1 MKEIR
6 LIRHAES
13 IANAGGTTSTPR
25 DIPLSDRGHL
35 QAKAL
40 ADSITER
47 PELMVLSPYIRT
59 EETARPLLK
68 RFPDCPV
75 ETLPIQEFTYLSISR
90 CRNSTYE
97 QRKPLVEEYWARC
110 DPNYSDGDQAESL
123 VELVNRA
130 RAFLR
135 RIPEMEGELIFVF
148 THEQFI
154 KTVMWEVLQLG
165 RETGP
170 EFMTAFRKFS
180 TSFVIPNTAVMKMFF
195 DDGEYTIGKIDSS
208 HYPVKRKNL

>member
-1 MKEIR
+1 VKEIR

-25 DIPLSDRGHL
+25 DIPLSDRGRL

-47 PELMVLSPYIRT
+47 PDLIVLSPYIRT
-59 EETARPLLK
+59 EETARPLLM

-75 ETLPIQEFTYLSISR
+75 ETLPVQEFTYLSISR
-90 CRNSTYE
+90 CRDTTYE
-97 QRKPLVEEYWARC
+97 QRKPLAEEYWARR
-110 DPNYSDGDQAESL
+110 DPNYSDGGQAESL
-123 VELVNRA
+123 VELINRA

-135 RIPEMEGELIFVF
+135 WVPGMEGELIFVF

-165 RETGP
+165 PETAP

-180 TSFVIPNTAVMKMFF
+180 TSFVIANTAVMKMMAEE
-195 DDGEYTIGKIDSS
+195 DDEFMIGKIDR
-208 HYPVKRKNL
+208 PDLPG

>member
-1 MKEIR
+1 VKEIR

-25 DIPLSDRGHL
+25 DIPLSDRGPL

-40 ADSITER
+40 ADSITDR
-47 PELMVLSPYIRT
+47 PELMVLSPYVRT
-59 EETARPLLK
+59 EETARPLLM

-90 CRNSTYE
+90 CRNTTYE

-110 DPNYSDGDQAESL
+110 DPAYSDGGQAESL
-123 VELVNRA
+123 IELINRA

-135 RIPEMEGELIFVF
+135 RVPEMEGELIFVF

-165 RETGP
+165 REIGP

-180 TSFVIPNTAVMKMFF
+180 TSFAIPNTGVMKMLL

-208 HYPVKRKNL
+208 HLPG

>member
-13 IANAGGTTSTPR
+13 HANAGGATSTPR
-25 DIPLSDRGHL
+25 DIPLSDKGHL
-35 QAKAL
+35 QARVL
-40 ADSITER
+40 ADSFTER
-47 PELMVLSPYIRT
+47 PELIVLSPYVRT
-59 EETARPLLK
+59 GETARPLLT
-68 RFPDCPV
+68 RFPACPV

-123 VELVNRA
+123 VELINRA
-130 RAFLR
+130 CAFLR
-135 RIPEMEGELIFVF
+135 RIQEMEGELIFAF

-154 KTVMWEVLQLG
+154 KTVMWVVLQMG

-170 EFMTAFRKFS
+170 EFMTAFRKYS
-180 TSFVIPNTAVMKMFF
+180 TSFVIPNTAVMKMFL
-195 DDGEYTIGKIDSS
+195 DEGEYTVGKIDNS
-208 HYPVKRKNL
+208 HLSG

>member
-1 MKEIR
+1 M
-6 LIRHAES
+6 IRHAES

-40 ADSITER
+40 ADSIADR
-47 PELMVLSPYIRT
+47 PELIVLSPYIRT

-68 RFPDCPV
+68 RFPDGLV
-75 ETLPIQEFTYLSISR
+75 ETLLVQEFTYLSISR
-90 CRNSTYE
+90 CRNTTYE

-110 DPNYSDGDQAESL
+110 DSSYSDGDQAESL
-123 VELVNRA
+123 VELINRA

-135 RIPEMEGELIFVF
+135 RVPEMEGELIFVF

-154 KTVMWEVLQLG
+154 KTVMWEVLQMG
-165 RETGP
+165 WETAP

-180 TSFVIPNTAVMKMFF
+180 TSFVIPNTAVMKMFL

-208 HYPVKRKNL
+208 HLPG

>member
-25 DIPLSDRGHL
+25 DIPLSDRGYL

-40 ADSITER
+40 ADSITDR
-47 PELMVLSPYIRT
+47 PELIVLSPYIRT

-135 RIPEMEGELIFVF
+135 RITEMDGELILVF

-165 RETGP
+165 VETAP

-180 TSFVIPNTAVMKMFF
+180 TSFAIPNTAVMKMLL
-195 DDGEYTIGKIDSS
+195 DDGEYTIGKIDSA
-208 HYPVKRKNL
+208 HLPG

>member
-1 MKEIR
+1 

-25 DIPLSDRGHL
+25 DIPLSDRGRA
-35 QAKAL
+35 QAQIL
-40 ADSITER
+40 AGSITER

-90 CRNSTYE
+90 CRNTTYE

-110 DPNYSDGDQAESL
+110 DPNYSDGGQAESL
-123 VELVNRA
+123 VELVNRV

-135 RIPEMEGELIFVF
+135 RIPEMEGELVFVF

-154 KTVMWEVLQLG
+154 KTVMWEGLQLG
-165 RETGP
+165 RETAP
-170 EFMTAFRKFS
+170 EFMAAFRKFS
-180 TSFVIPNTAVMKMFF
+180 TSFAIPNTAVMKMFF
-195 DDGEYTIGKIDSS
+195 NEGEYTIGKIDSS
-208 HYPVKRKNL
+208 HLPG

>member
-1 MKEIR
+1 M
-6 LIRHAES
+6 IRHAES

-90 CRNSTYE
+90 CRNTTYE

-135 RIPEMEGELIFVF
+135 RVPEMEGELIFVF

-180 TSFVIPNTAVMKMFF
+180 TSFAILNTAVMKMLLN
-195 DDGEYTIGKIDSS
+195 DGEYTIGKIDSS
-208 HYPVKRKNL
+208 HLSAEI